1 MSRLLS
7 EEEYRKT
14 KAFRIK
20 RWYHGEKDA
29 YLDRVEIKPQEDF
42 KEDMQTKKK
51 RLHDEALLK
60 QHVYDTEHNKKLKF
74 FHKCYKVV
82 SIVFVF
88 VLISILLYVV
98 SYLPPVG
105 NAANPDNNEVA
116 AKYIED
122 GMKDTGAVNIV
133 TGMILD
139 YRAFD
144 TLGES
149 NVLFIATCTVLILLR
164 LDKEKSHKNDDT
176 VTKEQEEENDR
187 VYEPKNDIIIQKVAC
202 VLVPIIFIYGIYV
215 ILNGHL
221 SPGGGFSGGAIIGAG
236 LILYLNAFGF
246 KKTERF
252 FTQKTYK
259 WISFVSLLFY
269 CLAKTYSFYCGAHH
283 LDSGIP
289 LGTPGDIISAGLIL
303 PLNICVGLVVACTMY
318 TFYAMFRKG
327 GF

>member
-7 EEEYRKT
+7 EQEYRRT
-14 KAFRIK
+14 KAFKIK
-20 RWYHGEKDA
+20 RWYRGERDP
-29 YLDRVEIKPQEDF
+29 YVGRVEMKPQTPF
-42 KEDMQTKKK
+42 KEDTEKKK
-51 RLHDEALLK
+51 QRLHDEAILK
-60 QHVYDTEHNKKLKF
+60 RNIYNIEKNKKLALFSKL
-74 FHKCYKVV
+74 YRIV
-82 SIVFVF
+82 SVLFVF
-88 VLISILLYVV
+88 VLIGILLYIV
-98 SYLPPVG
+98 SYLPPTG
-105 NAANPDNNEVA
+105 NASNPDNNEVA

-149 NVLFIATCTVLILLR
+149 NVLFAATCTVFILLR
-164 LDKEKSHKNDDT
+164 LDSRSKRKE
-176 VTKEQEEENDR
+176 EEENDR
-187 VYEPKNDIIIQKVAC
+187 LYEPKNDIILQKVAFI
-202 VLVPIIFIYGIYV
+202 LVPMIIIFGIYV

-221 SPGGGFSGGAIIGAG
+221 SPGGGFSGGAIIGSG
-236 LILYLNAFGF
+236 LILYVNAFGF
-246 KKTERF
+246 KKIERF

-259 WISFVSLLFY
+259 WICFAALLFY

-283 LDSGIP
+283 LETGIP
-289 LGTPGDIISAGLIL
+289 LGTPGAILSAGLIL

-318 TFYAMFRKG
+318 AFYAMFRKG

>member
-7 EEEYRKT
+7 EQEYRKT
-14 KAFRIK
+14 KAFKIK
-20 RWYHGEKDA
+20 RWYRGDKDP
-29 YLDRVEIKPQEDF
+29 YLGTVELKPQTPFQEDVETA
-42 KEDMQTKKK
+42 KQRT
-51 RLHDEALLK
+51 HDEAM
-60 QHVYDTEHNKKLKF
+60 VRRMIYDIEHNKKLAVF
-74 FHKCYKVV
+74 RRLYRIV
-82 SIVFVF
+82 SVFFVF
-88 VLISILLYVV
+88 VLLGILLYIV
-98 SYLPPVG
+98 SYLPPTG

-149 NVLFIATCTVLILLR
+149 NVLFTATCAVFILLR
-164 LDKEKSHKNDDT
+164 LDAKSKKKE
-176 VTKEQEEENDR
+176 EEENDR
-187 VYEPKNDIIIQKVAC
+187 LYEPKNDVIVQKVAFF
-202 VLVPIIFIYGIYV
+202 LVPMIIIFGIYV

-221 SPGGGFSGGAIIGAG
+221 SPGGGFSGGAIIGSA
-236 LILYLNAFGF
+236 LILYVNAFGF
-246 KKTERF
+246 QKIERF

-259 WISFVSLLFY
+259 WICFAALLFY

-283 LDSGIP
+283 LETGIP
-289 LGTPGDIISAGLIL
+289 LGTPGAILSSGLIP

-318 TFYAMFRKG
+318 AFYAMFRKG

>member
-14 KAFRIK
+14 RAYKIK
-20 RWYHGEKDA
+20 RWYRGDRDA
-29 YLDRVEIKPQEDF
+29 YIGQVEMRPQVPFEEDVA
-42 KEDMQTKKK
+42 TKKK
-51 RLHDEALLK
+51 RLHDEALLRRRI
-60 QHVYDTEHNKKLKF
+60 YDIEHNRKLHLF
-74 FHKCYKVV
+74 QRFYNVV
-82 SIVFVF
+82 SVVFV
-88 VLISILLYVV
+88 VALISILLYMV

-116 AKYIED
+116 AKYIQD
-122 GMKDTGAVNIV
+122 GMADTGAVNIV

-164 LDKEKSHKNDDT
+164 ADSKSGKEK
-176 VTKEQEEENDR
+176 EEENDR
-187 VYEPKNDIIIQKVAC
+187 LYEPKNDIIVQKVAFF
-202 VLVPIIFIYGIYV
+202 LVPTIIIFGIYV

-221 SPGGGFSGGAIIGAG
+221 SPGGGFSGGAIIGSG
-236 LILYLNAFGF
+236 LILYVNAFGF
-246 KKTERF
+246 KKIERF

-259 WISFVSLLFY
+259 WICFVALLFY
-269 CLAKTYSFYCGAHH
+269 CLAKAYSFYCGAHH
-283 LDSGIP
+283 LETGIP
-289 LGTPGDIISAGLIL
+289 LGTPGDILSSGLIL
-303 PLNICVGLVVACTMY
+303 PLNICVGMVVACTMY
-318 TFYAMFRKG
+318 AFYAMFRKG

>member
-7 EEEYRKT
+7 EQEYRKT
-14 KAFRIK
+14 KAFKIK
-20 RWYHGEKDA
+20 RWYRGEKDP
-29 YLDRVEIKPQEDF
+29 YLGTVELKPQTPFQEDVETA
-42 KEDMQTKKK
+42 KQRT
-51 RLHDEALLK
+51 HDEAM
-60 QHVYDTEHNKKLKF
+60 VRRMIYDIEHNKKLAVF
-74 FHKCYKVV
+74 RRLYRIV
-82 SIVFVF
+82 SVFFVF
-88 VLISILLYVV
+88 VLLGILLYIV
-98 SYLPPVG
+98 SYLPPTG

-149 NVLFIATCTVLILLR
+149 NVLFTATCAVFILLR
-164 LDKEKSHKNDDT
+164 LDAKSKKKE
-176 VTKEQEEENDR
+176 EEENER
-187 VYEPKNDIIIQKVAC
+187 LYEPKNDVIVQKVAFF
-202 VLVPIIFIYGIYV
+202 LVPMIIIFGIYV

-221 SPGGGFSGGAIIGAG
+221 SPGGGFSGGAIIGSA
-236 LILYLNAFGF
+236 LILYVNAFGF
-246 KKTERF
+246 QKIERF

-259 WISFVSLLFY
+259 WICFAALLFY

-283 LDSGIP
+283 LETGIP
-289 LGTPGDIISAGLIL
+289 LGTPGAILSSGLIL

-318 TFYAMFRKG
+318 AFYAMFRKG

>member
-7 EEEYRKT
+7 EQEYRRT
-14 KAFRIK
+14 KAFKIK
-20 RWYHGEKDA
+20 RWYRGEKDP
-29 YLDRVEIKPQEDF
+29 YIGNVELKPQTPYQEDV
-42 KEDMQTKKK
+42 ETAKK
-51 RLHDEALLK
+51 RTHDEAMLRRMI
-60 QHVYDTEHNKKLKF
+60 YDIEHNKKLAF
-74 FHKCYKVV
+74 FSRLYKIV
-82 SIVFVF
+82 SVLFVF
-88 VLISILLYVV
+88 VLMGILLYIV
-98 SYLPPVG
+98 SYLPPTG

-149 NVLFIATCTVLILLR
+149 NVLFVATCTVFILLR
-164 LDKEKSHKNDDT
+164 MDAKSK
-176 VTKEQEEENDR
+176 KKEEEESDR
-187 VYEPKNDIIIQKVAC
+187 LYEPKNDIILQKVAFF
-202 VLVPIIFIYGIYV
+202 LVPMIIIFGIYV

-221 SPGGGFSGGAIIGAG
+221 SPGGGFSGGAIIGSG
-236 LILYLNAFGF
+236 LILYVNAFGF
-246 KKTERF
+246 KKIERF

-259 WISFVSLLFY
+259 WICFAALLFY

-283 LDSGIP
+283 LETGIP
-289 LGTPGDIISAGLIL
+289 LGTPGAILSSGLIL

-318 TFYAMFRKG
+318 AFYAMFRKG

>member
-7 EEEYRKT
+7 EQEYRKT
-14 KAFRIK
+14 KAFKIK
-20 RWYHGEKDA
+20 RWYRGERDPYVGK
-29 YLDRVEIKPQEDF
+29 VEMKPQTPF
-42 KEDMQTKKK
+42 KEDMETMKQ
-51 RLHDEALLK
+51 RLHDETILK
-60 QHVYDTEHNKKLKF
+60 RNIYDTENNKKLKVF
-74 FHKCYKVV
+74 LRLYKIV
-82 SIVFVF
+82 SVLFVF
-88 VLISILLYVV
+88 VLIGILLYIV
-98 SYLPPVG
+98 SYLPPTG

-122 GMKDTGAVNIV
+122 GMADTGAVNIV

-149 NVLFIATCTVLILLR
+149 NVLFVATCTVFILLR
-164 LDKEKSHKNDDT
+164 LDSKSKRR
-176 VTKEQEEENDR
+176 QEEENDR
-187 VYEPKNDIIIQKVAC
+187 LYEPKNDIIVQRVAFF
-202 VLVPIIFIYGIYV
+202 LVPMIIIFGIYI

-221 SPGGGFSGGAIIGAG
+221 SPGGGFSGGAIIGSG
-236 LILYLNAFGF
+236 LILYVNAFGF
-246 KKTERF
+246 KKIERF

-259 WISFVSLLFY
+259 WICFVSLLFY

-283 LDSGIP
+283 LETGIP
-289 LGTPGDIISAGLIL
+289 LGTPGAILSAGLIL

-318 TFYAMFRKG
+318 AFYAMFRKG